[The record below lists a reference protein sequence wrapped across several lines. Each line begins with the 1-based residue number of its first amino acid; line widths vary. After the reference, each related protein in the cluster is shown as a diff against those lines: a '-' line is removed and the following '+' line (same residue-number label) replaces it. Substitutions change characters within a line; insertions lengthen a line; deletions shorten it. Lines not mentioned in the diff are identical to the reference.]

1 MDAQTEISSTSPYT
15 LNMGYDKALDENPD
29 LDEGSGELWG
39 YNLETIVSNVRVYV
53 MAPLCVIG
61 LIFNFVSIGA
71 LFHNKLRLRK
81 SLIQLFIFLNTFD
94 A

>member
-1 MDAQTEISSTSPYT
+1 MDTHTEVSSASPHILIT
-15 LNMGYDKALDENPD
+15 EYDKTLDEDPD
-29 LDEGSGELWG
+29 FSEGSGELWG
-39 YNLETIVSNVRVYV
+39 FDLETIVANVRVYV
-53 MAPLCVIG
+53 MGPLCVIG
-61 LIFNFVSIGA
+61 LIFNNVSIGA

>member
-1 MDAQTEISSTSPYT
+1 MDALAEMSSTIHHA
-15 LNMGYDKALDENPD
+15 LNTEYDKVIDEVPD
-29 LDEGSGELWG
+29 LNEGSGELWG
-39 YNLETIVSNVRVYV
+39 CNLETIVSNVRVYV